1 MRKLLRRTKAVKP
14 VRIANLSSRA
24 GVPAMLFAPL
34 DKLAGCDV
42 GQTRKT
48 QAFCDILAAC
58 ETLGTPVS
66 SWP

>member
-14 VRIANLSSRA
+14 VRIANLSPRA

-34 DKLAGCDV
+34 DKIGEVCDV

-48 QAFCDILAAC
+48 QAFCDILAA
-58 ETLGTPVS
+58 S
-66 SWP
+66 